1 MMKKE
6 RFCNEGLYV
15 CDKLKN
21 EKYLINSTEEANE
34 ISCLLNQLNEDIE
47 KEKEKYSQLFE
58 KFWDYKKKL
67 NQISNV
73 MYRYDNKIDE
83 KGDYYE

>member
-1 MMKKE
+1 MLKEE

-21 EKYLINSTEEANE
+21 EKYLINSTEEASE

-58 KFWDYKKKL
+58 KYWDYKKKL

-73 MYRYDNKIDE
+73 IYRYENKIGE
-83 KGDYYE
+83 GENCNE

>member
-1 MMKKE
+1 MLEEE
-6 RFCNEGLYV
+6 RFCSEGLYL
-15 CDKLKN
+15 CDRFKN
-21 EKYLINSTEEANE
+21 EKYLINSTEEASE

-58 KFWDYKKKL
+58 KYWDYKKKL

-73 MYRYDNKIDE
+73 IYRYENKIGE
-83 KGDYYE
+83 GRELE

>member
-67 NQISNV
+67 NKISNV

>member
-1 MMKKE
+1 MLKEE

-21 EKYLINSTEEANE
+21 KKYLINSTEEASE

-58 KFWDYKKKL
+58 KYWDYKKKL

-73 MYRYDNKIDE
+73 IYRYENKIDE
-83 KGDYYE
+83 RWDFYE